1 MKSANYSANGA
12 FSGVF
17 RSVVRRQLPGAIVAA
32 AVCALASVI
41 YSLYTGISCYSGES
55 YITYNV
61 QMWGVSVLFVIAV
74 YCAVSIGV
82 MYNAYFNRRG
92 CDYHLALPYKRRHI
106 YNANFL
112 FGLISICFSII
123 VSVVVFAL
131 IIGII
136 TDIRAQDHVSFMVDN
151 VIYKQ
156 AVTLIAALLA
166 GYSMCSMC
174 AAISGKWLQYAAF
187 SLVGIVSVP
196 IMLVGIAMG
205 INSVWGVMID
215 IYKFSSITPFGVLVM
230 LFRDTTDS
238 SFIFMTAVSLAEFV
252 LMYIAGLIAFK
263 RRKAEIAESGYGDS
277 VLKYILMVVFVVS
290 GFLYFGIQKN
300 ILATLVINIIVAFI
314 CAFLFSMMQ
323 IERKKVFTKKSGI
336 VFGVTTA
343 VCIVFVFSIY
353 FSNSSSFVKYVPKAE
368 EVENV
373 TVIERDDYSLYE
385 NDPLWYIVG
394 VLSGPVSETDRAEFT
409 EPQNIQAVVDFHN
422 LVVSNKVMNYTQRD
436 RDDEFNAVTEAAT
449 LASVNTEEAVTEPYE
464 DEINSSLSFDLEYKL
479 KDGRT
484 IKRSYIIQYNLW
496 DEYLNFMKSEEAITQ
511 HKPYSLS
518 ADDIMYVE
526 TIMYYTT
533 INETDDTETAVDD
546 KYYVTPPEKWEEM
559 RDILVQDKMS
569 ETNNEFYYDILNGG
583 YMTVYVLDEELPE
596 EQKEYIKNMT
606 PEERRDYAGKANGFM
621 LMYPDKYPVYPF
633 NAYDVNISVQDEKTI
648 QYFESED
655 MQQYIV
661 E

>member
-1 MKSANYSANGA
+1 MKSANYSAKGA

-41 YSLYTGISCYSGES
+41 YSLYAGISCYSGES
-55 YITYNV
+55 YITYEV
-61 QMWGVSVLFVIAV
+61 QMWGISVLFFISV

-92 CDYHLALPYKRRHI
+92 CDYQLALPYKRSHI

-112 FGLISICFSII
+112 FGLIAICFSII
-123 VSVVVFAL
+123 VSVALFAFIL
-131 IIGII
+131 GIF
-136 TDIRAQDHVSFMVDN
+136 TDIRVQDHVSFMVDN

-230 LFRDTTDS
+230 LFRDNTDS
-238 SFIFMTAVSLAEFV
+238 SFIFMTAVSLAEFI
-252 LMYIAGLIAFK
+252 LMYIAGLLAFK

-277 VLKYILMVVFVVS
+277 VIKYILMVVFVVS

-300 ILATLVINIIVAFI
+300 LFATLIIDVILAFV
-314 CAFLFSMMQ
+314 CAFAFSMMQ
-323 IERKKVFTKKSGI
+323 IRRKKVFTKKSGI

-368 EVENV
+368 EVESV
-373 TVIERDDYSLYE
+373 TIIERDDYSLYK
-385 NDPLWYIVG
+385 NDPLWYVVG
-394 VLSGPVSETDRAEFT
+394 VLYGPVSETDRAVLN
-409 EPQNIQAVVDFHN
+409 EPQNIQAVIDFHN
-422 LVVSNKVMNYTQRD
+422 LVVSDKVMNYTLRD
-436 RDDEFNAVTEAAT
+436 RERDLYSAQEATTVPADT
-449 LASVNTEEAVTEPYE
+449 DEAVTEPYSE
-464 DEINSSLSFDLEYKL
+464 DITSSLSFDLVYKL
-479 KDGRT
+479 KNGT
-484 IKRSYIIQYNLW
+484 TVKRSYIIQYNLW
-496 DEYLNFMKSEEAITQ
+496 NEYFKFMKSEEAISQ
-511 HKPYSLS
+511 DEPYSLS
-518 ADDIMYVE
+518 ADDVMYVE
-526 TIMYYTT
+526 TTLYTG
-533 INETDDTETAVDD
+533 NEADEMTGDVDYD
-546 KYYVTPPEKWEEM
+546 YYVTPPEKWDEM
-559 RDILVQDKMS
+559 RDTLIQDKLN
-569 ETNNEFYYDILNGG
+569 ETNAEFYYEISNDG
-583 YMTVYVLDEELPE
+583 YMTVYTLNDNISD
-596 EQKEYIKNMT
+596 EQKEYIRNMT
-606 PEERRDYAGKANGFM
+606 PQQRRDYAANVNSYM
-621 LMYPDKYPVYPF
+621 LSDPEEYPVFPF
-633 NAYDVNISVQDEKTI
+633 NSYDVVINEQDERFIKLLK
-648 QYFESED
+648 SDD
-655 MQQYIV
+655 MRQYII

>member
-1 MKSANYSANGA
+1 MKSANYSAKGA

-17 RSVVRRQLPGAIVAA
+17 KSVVRRQLPGAIVAA

-55 YITYNV
+55 YITYEV
-61 QMWGVSVLFVIAV
+61 QMWGISVLFFISV

-92 CDYHLALPYKRRHI
+92 CDYQLALPYKRSHI
-106 YNANFL
+106 FNANFL
-112 FGLISICFSII
+112 FGLIVICFSII
-123 VSVVVFAL
+123 VSVALFAFIL
-131 IIGII
+131 GIF

-156 AVTLIAALLA
+156 ALTLIAALLA

-230 LFRDTTDS
+230 LFRDNTDS
-238 SFIFMTAVSLAEFV
+238 SFIFMTAVCLAEFI
-252 LMYIAGLIAFK
+252 LMYIAGLLAFK

-277 VLKYILMVVFVVS
+277 VIKYILMVVFVVS

-300 ILATLVINIIVAFI
+300 IFATLIIDVILAFV
-314 CAFLFSMMQ
+314 CAFAFSMMQ
-323 IERKKVFTKKSGI
+323 IRRKKVFTKKSGI

-368 EVENV
+368 EVESV
-373 TVIERDDYSLYE
+373 TIIERDDYSMYE
-385 NDPLWYIVG
+385 NDPLWYVVG
-394 VLSGPVSETDRAEFT
+394 VLYGPVSETNRAVLT
-409 EPQNIQAVVDFHN
+409 EPQNIQAVIDFHN
-422 LVVSNKVMNYTQRD
+422 LVVSDKVMNYTLKDRERD
-436 RDDEFNAVTEAAT
+436 LYSVQETTTVPADTDEAI
-449 LASVNTEEAVTEPYE
+449 TEPYSE
-464 DEINSSLSFDLEYKL
+464 DITSSLSFDLIYKL
-479 KDGRT
+479 KNGT
-484 IKRSYIIQYNLW
+484 TVKRSYIIQYNLW
-496 DEYLNFMKSEEAITQ
+496 NEYLKFMKSEEAITQ

-526 TIMYYTT
+526 TILYSV
-533 INETDDTETAVDD
+533 NETDDMENTEGD
-546 KYYVTPPEKWEEM
+546 KYYVTPPEKWDEM
-559 RDILVQDKMS
+559 RDTLIQDKLN
-569 ETNNEFYYDILNGG
+569 ETNAEFYYDILNDG
-583 YMTVYVLDEELPE
+583 YMTVYVLNDELPE
-596 EQKEYIKNMT
+596 EQKEYIRNMT
-606 PEERRDYAGKANGFM
+606 PEERRDFAAKANGYM
-621 LMYPDKYPVYPF
+621 LSDPDEYPVFPF
-633 NAYDVNISVQDEKTI
+633 NAYDVIINEQDENTI

>member
-1 MKSANYSANGA
+1 MKSANYSAKGA

-41 YSLYTGISCYSGES
+41 YSLYAGISCYSGES
-55 YITYNV
+55 YITYEV
-61 QMWGVSVLFVIAV
+61 QMWGISVLFFISV

-92 CDYHLALPYKRRHI
+92 CDYQLALPYKRSHI
-106 YNANFL
+106 FNANFL
-112 FGLISICFSII
+112 FGLIAICFSII
-123 VSVVVFAL
+123 VSVALFAFIL
-131 IIGII
+131 GIF

-156 AVTLIAALLA
+156 AVTLISALLA

-238 SFIFMTAVSLAEFV
+238 SFIFMTAVCLAEFI
-252 LMYIAGLIAFK
+252 LMYIAGLLAFK

-277 VLKYILMVVFVVS
+277 VIKYILMVVFVVS

-300 ILATLVINIIVAFI
+300 LFATLIIDVILAFV
-314 CAFLFSMMQ
+314 CAFAFSMMQ
-323 IERKKVFTKKSGI
+323 IRRKKVFTKKSGI

-368 EVENV
+368 EVESV
-373 TVIERDDYSLYE
+373 TIIERDDYSLYK
-385 NDPLWYIVG
+385 NDPLWYVVG
-394 VLSGPVSETDRAEFT
+394 VLYGPVSETNRAVLT
-409 EPQNIQAVVDFHN
+409 EPQNIQAVIDFHN
-422 LVVSNKVMNYTQRD
+422 LVVSDEVMNYTQHD
-436 RDDEFNAVTEAAT
+436 RDVEFNAVTEAIT
-449 LASVNTEEAVTEPYE
+449 LSSVNTEETVTESDDE
-464 DEINSSLSFDLEYKL
+464 EINSSLSFDLEYKL

-496 DEYLNFMKSEEAITQ
+496 DEYLNIMKSREAITQ
-511 HKPYSLS
+511 HEPYSLS

-526 TIMYYTT
+526 TIVYS
-533 INETDDTETAVDD
+533 INETDDTETTVDD

-559 RDILVQDKMS
+559 RDILVQDKMN
-569 ETNNEFYYDILNGG
+569 ETNSEFYYDILNGG
-583 YMTVYVLDEELPE
+583 YMTVYVLADELPQ
-596 EQKEYIKNMT
+596 EQKDYIRNMT
-606 PEERRDYAGKANGFM
+606 PFERRDYAGNASSLM
-621 LMYPDKYPVYPF
+621 LRDPDKYPVYPF
-633 NAYDVNISVQDEKTI
+633 VEYNIIIRVQDERTI

>member
-32 AVCALASVI
+32 AVCALTSVI
-41 YSLYTGISCYSGES
+41 YSVYTGISCYSGES

-61 QMWGVSVLFVIAV
+61 QMWGISVLFVIAV
-74 YCAVSIGV
+74 YCTVSIGV

-92 CDYHLALPYKRRHI
+92 CDYHLALPYKRSHI

-136 TDIRAQDHVSFMVDN
+136 TDIRAQDHVSFMVDD

-156 AVTLIAALLA
+156 AITLIAALLA

-238 SFIFMTAVSLAEFV
+238 SFIFMTAVSLAEFI
-252 LMYIAGLIAFK
+252 LMYIAGLVAFK

-300 ILATLVINIIVAFI
+300 ILATLVINIIVAFV

-368 EVENV
+368 EVESV

-422 LVVSNKVMNYTQRD
+422 LVVSDKVMNYTLKDRERD
-436 RDDEFNAVTEAAT
+436 LYSVQETTTVPADTDEAI
-449 LASVNTEEAVTEPYE
+449 TEPYSE
-464 DEINSSLSFDLEYKL
+464 DITSSLSFDLIYKL
-479 KDGRT
+479 KNGT
-484 IKRSYIIQYNLW
+484 TVKRSYIIQYNLW
-496 DEYLNFMKSEEAITQ
+496 NEYLKFMKSEEAITQ

-518 ADDIMYVE
+518 ADDVMYVE
-526 TIMYYTT
+526 TILYSV
-533 INETDDTETAVDD
+533 NETDDMENTEGD
-546 KYYVTPPEKWEEM
+546 KYYVTPPEKWDEM
-559 RDILVQDKMS
+559 RDTLIQDKLN
-569 ETNNEFYYDILNGG
+569 ETNAEFYYDILNDG
-583 YMTVYVLDEELPE
+583 YMTVYVLNDELPE
-596 EQKEYIKNMT
+596 EQKEYIRNMT
-606 PEERRDYAGKANGFM
+606 PEERRDFAAKANGYM
-621 LMYPDKYPVYPF
+621 LSDPDEYPVFPF
-633 NAYDVNISVQDEKTI
+633 NAYDVIINEQDEKTI

-655 MQQYIV
+655 MQQYII

>member
-1 MKSANYSANGA
+1 MKSANYSAKGA

-61 QMWGVSVLFVIAV
+61 QMWGISVLFVISV

-92 CDYHLALPYKRRHI
+92 CDYQLALPYKRSHI

-112 FGLISICFSII
+112 FGLIAICFSII
-123 VSVVVFAL
+123 VSVALFAFIL
-131 IIGII
+131 GIF
-136 TDIRAQDHVSFMVDN
+136 TDIRAQDHVTFLVDSI
-151 VIYKQ
+151 VYKQ
-156 AVTLIAALLA
+156 AITIISSLLA

-187 SLVGIVSVP
+187 SLVGTVSVP

-230 LFRDTTDS
+230 LFRDNTDS
-238 SFIFMTAVSLAEFV
+238 SFIFMTAVCLAEFI
-252 LMYIAGLIAFK
+252 LMYIAGLLAFK

-277 VLKYILMVVFVVS
+277 VIKYILMVVFVIS

-300 ILATLVINIIVAFI
+300 IFATLIIDVILAFV
-314 CAFLFSMMQ
+314 CAFAFSMMQ
-323 IERKKVFTKKSGI
+323 IRRKKVFTKKSGI

-368 EVENV
+368 EVESV
-373 TVIERDDYSLYE
+373 TIIERDDYSMYE
-385 NDPLWYIVG
+385 NDPLWYVVG
-394 VLSGPVSETDRAEFT
+394 VLYGPVSETDRAEFT

-422 LVVSNKVMNYTQRD
+422 LVVSNKVMNYTLKDRERD
-436 RDDEFNAVTEAAT
+436 LYSVQETTTVPADTDEAI
-449 LASVNTEEAVTEPYE
+449 TEPYSE
-464 DEINSSLSFDLEYKL
+464 DITSSLSFDLIYKL
-479 KDGRT
+479 KNGT
-484 IKRSYIIQYNLW
+484 TVKRSYIIQYNLW
-496 DEYLNFMKSEEAITQ
+496 DEYLNIMKSREAITQ
-511 HKPYSLS
+511 HEPYSLS

-526 TIMYYTT
+526 TIVYS
-533 INETDDTETAVDD
+533 INETDDTETTVDD

-559 RDILVQDKMS
+559 RDILVQDKMN
-569 ETNNEFYYDILNGG
+569 ETNSEFYYDILNGG
-583 YMTVYVLDEELPE
+583 YMTVYVLADELPQ
-596 EQKEYIKNMT
+596 EQKDYIRNMT
-606 PEERRDYAGKANGFM
+606 PLERRDYAGNASSLM
-621 LMYPDKYPVYPF
+621 LRDPDKYPVYPF
-633 NAYDVNISVQDEKTI
+633 VEYNINISVQDERTI